1 MRKQDDYVPL
11 AYKAFIERRVQRSWG
26 NAIYIGYPNRS
37 DIIMNIIEKYDN
49 QEWRKIKAATYSY
62 YSTRITPTVENAQAM
77 CQAFKDGAEAGCD
90 YCKSIYRNMKSNA
103 KQYIFEIQYKERK
116 VEFDAM
122 VSKIS

>member
-1 MRKQDDYVPL
+1 MRKQDDYVPM
-11 AYKAFIERRVQRSWG
+11 AYKAYIENRVQRSWG
-26 NAIYIGYPNRS
+26 NTIYIGYPNRS
-37 DIIMNIIEKYDN
+37 DIIMDIVKKYN
-49 QEWRKIKAATYSY
+49 EEEWITIKTASY
-62 YSTRITPTVENAQAM
+62 RYHSTRLTPTVENAEAI

-90 YCKSIYRNMKSNA
+90 YCKPIYRNMKSHA

>member
-11 AYKAFIERRVQRSWG
+11 AYKTYIEKRVERSWG
-26 NAIYIGYPNRS
+26 NTIYIGYPNRS
-37 DIIMNIIEKYDN
+37 NIIMDIIEIYNNE
-49 QEWRKIKAATYSY
+49 EWRRIRAATYSY
-62 YSTRITPTVENAQAM
+62 YSTRLTPTVENAEAI

-90 YCKSIYRNMKSNA
+90 YCKSIYRVMKSSA
-103 KQYIFEIQYKERK
+103 KEYIFEIQYKERK